1 MHSTDLNLPQ
11 TSLSDSSSSPTR
23 VRLRPLKYLRLHI
36 HNSTHH
42 LRHNTFHGS
51 SQAHPLLDVRS
62 KSPTS
67 SSGSPG
73 HSVTQNSS
81 SPPTPATSQILSQ
94 VNSSRN
100 INKKYSRAANWWIP
114 TIKDQSR
121 ASGTS
126 AGPRATGTLSSVEM
140 SYDRLLIEPS
150 EKPSVMSPSNL
161 SSRETKT
168 GTPPQN
174 AGEVNTLNEDPISPI
189 SSNRLNVQDMANRL
203 PSIRFSAHQDPRAQ
217 RPSLVFTPMHR
228 ILPSGKEVIKVGR
241 YSEKDNQPVP
251 SSKTPSSAPIGFK
264 SKVVSRRHCEFWCY
278 GGSWFIKD
286 VKSSSGTFL
295 NHIRLSAPGTE
306 SKPFQIH
313 DGDIVQLGIDFKGGE
328 EMIFRCVKIKL
339 ELNKEWQKGPNNF
352 NLQSHRQLRMLNGLD
367 NKIKGR
373 TTQDCSICLS
383 LIAPCQPLFVAPCSH
398 TWHYKCIRMIINGP
412 NWPHFVCPNCRNVA
426 DLEAELEEIHDEEW
440 EEVKIEEKSADEGN
454 LTELSSQSPEF
465 EDNSPRANL
474 SAKEP
479 DPQEPEGLE
488 ANIAAGYSSTN
499 LGEPSEDQL
508 NQNFDELAYKLDR
521 VQLDEPK
528 TSVTY
533 SHLETS
539 ETNQLAI
546 NIISRQHSETRALDR
561 FAPQDSHT
569 PSPEK
574 IKSHK
579 LNISAEGS
587 LTPRNNVGPYLFE
600 ERNGGVR
607 TTNISPMNLA
617 TVVEIPSSLSA
628 LSNTK

>member
-1 MHSTDLNLPQ
+1 MHSTGLNLPQ
-11 TSLSDSSSSPTR
+11 TCLSDSSPSPTR
-23 VRLRPLKYLRLHI
+23 VRLRPLKFLRLHI
-36 HNSTHH
+36 HNSTH
-42 LRHNTFHGS
+42 LLGHNTVHGS
-51 SQAHPLLDVRS
+51 SQAHPLLDVRF
-62 KSPTS
+62 KSSTS

-73 HSVTQNSS
+73 QSVTQKSS
-81 SPPTPATSQILSQ
+81 SPPTPATSQILPR
-94 VNSSRN
+94 VNSTRN
-100 INKKYSRAANWWIP
+100 IKKKYSRAANWWIP

-126 AGPRATGTLSSVEM
+126 AGPRAIGTLFSVEM

-241 YSEKDNQPVP
+241 YSEKDNQPAP

-278 GGSWFIKD
+278 GGRWFIKD

-339 ELNKEWQKGPNNF
+339 ELNKEWQKGPNIF

-367 NKIKGR
+367 NEIKGR

-426 DLEAELEEIHDEEW
+426 DLEAELEEVHDEEW

-488 ANIAAGYSSTN
+488 ANIAARYSSMN
-499 LGEPSEDQL
+499 LDEPSEDQF
-508 NQNFDELAYKLDR
+508 NQKFDELAYKLDR

-539 ETNQLAI
+539 ETNRLAI
-546 NIISRQHSETRALDR
+546 NIISRKNSETRALEC

-569 PSPEK
+569 PSPEN
-574 IKSHK
+574 IRSHK
-579 LNISAEGS
+579 LNVSAEGS

-600 ERNGGVR
+600 ERNGGV
-607 TTNISPMNLA
+607 
-617 TVVEIPSSLSA
+617 
-628 LSNTK
+628 